1 MPDLQEFAI
10 TPNGN
15 GTINNFPRFTISA
28 KITDEKTGAVLF
40 DFTGANAIQFP
51 ADLPTILNTA
61 AERRAF
67 VESIAHFLVHR
78 KAAG

>member
-1 MPDLQEFAI
+1 MPDLQEFSVA
-10 TPNGN
+10 PNG
-15 GTINNFPRFTISA
+15 TATLNNFPRFTISA
-28 KITDEKTGAVLF
+28 KITDSKTGAVLF

-51 ADLPTILNTA
+51 GDLPTILNTA

-67 VESIAHFLVHR
+67 VETIAHFLLHR